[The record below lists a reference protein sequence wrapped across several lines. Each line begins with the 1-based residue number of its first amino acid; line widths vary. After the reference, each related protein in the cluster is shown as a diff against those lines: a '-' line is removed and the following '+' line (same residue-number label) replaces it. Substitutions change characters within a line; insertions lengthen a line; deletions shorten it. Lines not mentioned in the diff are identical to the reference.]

1 VLPIN
6 VLLPVCVVE
15 PDTLRDPVTVNP
27 FVNLPEPDTSSEP
40 VNIAGPMLVNVL
52 DPLTVNDP
60 VTCKLLGVAHV
71 SLPTKENGC
80 EDPVGP

>member
-6 VLLPVCVVE
+6 VLFPVCVVE

-40 VNIAGPMLVNVL
+40 VNIAGPMFVKVL
-52 DPLTVNDP
+52 DPDTITDP
-60 VTCKLLGVAHV
+60 VTMM
-71 SLPTKENGC
+71 LPDTLCVPLNTL
-80 EDPVGP
+80 DPVVANVGF